1 MGTDTTGS
9 TVIYDTLLR
18 SKKRKQIE
26 NEKELN
32 KRYTRLF
39 EIVNSNA
46 ELNEHIIMN
55 FIMLNTN
62 ENIERER
69 ARGIILRS
77 KVQWTEGEKILR
89 VFSDVKKKLLQ
100 KTNHLFNVGKN
111 VITDPMQ
118 FLEEGRTF
126 YDRLYSDNDNHISN
140 HIRED

>member
-89 VFSDVKKKLLQ
+89 VFSDVKKNYCKKL
-100 KTNHLFNVGKN
+100 
-111 VITDPMQ
+111 IT
-118 FLEEGRTF
+118 
-126 YDRLYSDNDNHISN
+126 YSMWVKML
-140 HIRED
+140 

>member
-55 FIMLNTN
+55 FIMLNMN

-69 ARGIILRS
+69 ARGIILRL
-77 KVQWTEGEKILR
+77 KVQLTEGEKILR
-89 VFSDVKKKLLQ
+89 ISSDVKKTTAK
-100 KTNHLFNVGKN
+100 
-111 VITDPMQ
+111 
-118 FLEEGRTF
+118 
-126 YDRLYSDNDNHISN
+126 S
-140 HIRED
+140 